1 MTMTAEAL
9 VTDER
14 EAQLSSTVT
23 QLLPIIRAAKAGDGA
38 AFEELMLMTERRVA
52 QIAWRILGDAEEVK
66 EAVQETFLRFY
77 RHLGRFDERQEL
89 LGWLSRITVN
99 VCRDLLRRGNRRRMF
114 EPLDLQLDHASGAPA
129 ADDELARRAE
139 LAQLR
144 RGIDALPPKER
155 LAVLLRDVEGME
167 TDEVAAALGNSAATV
182 RVQLSKARTKLREW
196 MRRKS

>member
-1 MTMTAEAL
+1 MTAEAL

-14 EAQLSSTVT
+14 EAQRTAT
-23 QLLPIIRAAKAGDGA
+23 ATPLLATIRAARAGDGA
-38 AFEELMLMTERRVA
+38 AFEELMQLTEKRVA

-99 VCRDLLRRGNRRRMF
+99 VCRDLLRRGGRRRRTF
-114 EPLDLQLDHASGAPA
+114 EPLDPHFDPASNEISVVDAL
-129 ADDELARRAE
+129 EQRAE
-139 LAQLR
+139 LAKLS

-155 LAVLLRDVEGME
+155 MAVLLRDVEGME
-167 TDEVAAALGNSAATV
+167 TEEVAAALGNSVKTV
-182 RVQLSKARTKLREW
+182 RVQISKARAKLREW
-196 MRRKS
+196 MRRTS